1 MSYNKSK
8 LQKENK
14 KGFNSSQ
21 RKDFEVINAER
32 SSLPLNSHLVWIP
45 RSSTISK
52 HANNIDSSSRT
63 STKYDE
69 TTDNLN
75 HSSLQTN
82 KTYTIVNIT
91 SNGSSKEIVP
101 INASAETR
109 QDIVFD
115 RPQKTITTKG
125 NDSYLKKS
133 KYTTDD
139 CSLTI
144 RNEQDVLSITDQC
157 TQLLDD
163 CSLRDRIEDVIQKE
177 KDYEFDIFF
186 INDQHQLDVK
196 KIKI

>member
-8 LQKENK
+8 LRKENK

-21 RKDFEVINAER
+21 RKDFEAINAER
-32 SSLPLNSHLVWIP
+32 CSLPLNSQLVWIP
-45 RSSTISK
+45 RNLNISK
-52 HANNIDSSSRT
+52 HNKNTDSSSRT

-75 HSSLQTN
+75 HNSLETN

-91 SNGSSKEIVP
+91 FNGSSKEIVP
-101 INASAETR
+101 INALREAR
-109 QDIVFD
+109 QDIVLD
-115 RPQKTITTKG
+115 RPQKTITTKE
-125 NDSYLKKS
+125 NDYYLKKS
-133 KYTTDD
+133 KYNTDD

-144 RNEQDVLSITDQC
+144 RNEQDVMSVTDQC
-157 TQLLDD
+157 AKLLDEL
-163 CSLRDRIEDVIQKE
+163 SIEDVIQKE
-177 KDYEFDIFF
+177 TDYEFDIFF